1 MGGLDKTYFLAHDK
15 KNSENKKIEVIFM
28 AARAPNR
35 RKIQESLEVQLWKKG
50 AKIECFEDLICD
62 YMNLYD
68 IKKALQ
74 KDIKIRGVA
83 YEATSAS
90 GYAITKQN
98 QSVKDLVAVGKQ
110 MLLIL
115 DKLGLTTSE
124 ILPEGGED
132 EL

>member
-1 MGGLDKTYFLAHDK
+1 
-15 KNSENKKIEVIFM
+15 M
-28 AARAPNR
+28 AARPPNR
-35 RKIQESLEVQLWKKG
+35 AKIKGSMEYQLWKKG
-50 AKIECFEDLICD
+50 VKIECFEDLICD

-74 KDIKIRGVA
+74 KDIKSRGVA
-83 YEATSAS
+83 YDATSAS
-90 GYAITKQN
+90 GYTITKQN

-124 ILPEGGED
+124 ILPESDKD